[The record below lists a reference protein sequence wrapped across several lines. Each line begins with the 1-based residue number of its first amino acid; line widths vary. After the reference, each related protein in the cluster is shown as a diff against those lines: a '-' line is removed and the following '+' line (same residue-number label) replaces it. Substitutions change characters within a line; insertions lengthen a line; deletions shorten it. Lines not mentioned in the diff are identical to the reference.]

1 MRSLTSPNKLD
12 TLLLVAPVSQ
22 GKVLGKLSLQ
32 LLPPLFKN
40 TSQNTNLRYL
50 NGDGSAWGGGV
61 SMAQRPSALGRGRQ
75 EGDGS
80 FVTALG
86 PTVLVVQPPLL

>member
-1 MRSLTSPNKLD
+1 M
-12 TLLLVAPVSQ
+12 VM
-22 GKVLGKLSLQ
+22 GVL
-32 LLPPLFKN
+32 
-40 TSQNTNLRYL
+40 
-50 NGDGSAWGGGV
+50 GGGV
-61 SMAQRPSALGRGRQ
+61 SVAQRPNALGRGRQ

>member
-50 NGDGSAWGGGV
+50 NGDGSAWGGG
-61 SMAQRPSALGRGRQ
+61 RLHGSAPQCARSRSAGR
-75 EGDGS
+75 
-80 FVTALG
+80 
-86 PTVLVVQPPLL
+86 